1 MGLRCWRCGSF
12 WFLILC
18 LGAALLPLVDGVT
31 RQEVIANDV
40 SFPGWP
46 ETFEGKPLTRLPL
59 SPLETA
65 FQKDFPGQ
73 LARFTDGRR
82 EIIFRWV
89 TQKTRKLHPSSDC
102 FKASGYGITPLPLEI
117 RDGEQWSRF
126 TANRGGQKLV
136 VSERIHA
143 GNGGQWSDFSTWY
156 WDSQGGDSQGG
167 EKGAGSAA
175 EADKH
180 QGPWWAV
187 TVAEP
192 A

>member
-1 MGLRCWRCGSF
+1 MGLRCWRYGSF
-12 WFLILC
+12 WFLMLC
-18 LGAALLPLVDGVT
+18 LGATLLPLMDGAKA
-31 RQEVIANDV
+31 RQEGITSDV
-40 SFPGWP
+40 PFPGWP
-46 ETFEGKPLTRLPL
+46 ETFEGKHLTRLPL

-65 FQKDFPGQ
+65 FQKDFPGH
-73 LARFTDGRR
+73 LARFTDGKR

-102 FKASGYGITPLPLEI
+102 FKASGYGVEPLPLSV
-117 RDGEQWSRF
+117 RNGEQWSRF
-126 TANRGGQKLV
+126 TARRGEQKLV

-156 WDSQGGDSQGG
+156 WDSQGAERGT
-167 EKGAGSAA
+167 GSAA
-175 EADKH
+175 ETDKH
-180 QGPWWAV
+180 QGPWWAI